1 MFITQFLQGREL
13 QYGLA
18 GPSAPGSHKV
28 VIKLQLI

>member
-1 MFITQFLQGREL
+1 MFITQFLQGQEL